1 MDTQALLLGVGIG
14 LGMALLLMIGMAV
27 SRAGSWGGAMWGLT
41 VAGRANQDA
50 ALKAKIDAALG
61 TATPV
66 AATGPAAP
74 PKPSGEPL
82 RLLAVLQAE
91 ARLLDF
97 LLDTLPPELPK
108 DAAMEQKLLDA
119 VRLVHPKAAA
129 TLRKYV
135 TFEPVMGGADGDRVT
150 VAKGFDPSAVRLTG
164 NVTGEAP
171 FSGELQHGGW
181 RVKQYT
187 LPPIADGQDPMVMQP
202 AEVQI

>member
-14 LGMALLLMIGMAV
+14 LGMALLLMVGMAV

-41 VAGRANQDA
+41 AAGRANQDP

-66 AATGPAAP
+66 APTGPAAP

-91 ARLLDF
+91 ARLVDF
-97 LLDTLPPELPK
+97 L
-108 DAAMEQKLLDA
+108 MEDLSGASDQQIGMGVREVQK
-119 VRLVHPKAAA
+119 KAAA
-129 TLRKYV
+129 TLKKHV
-135 TFEPVMGGADGDRVT
+135 TFEPVMGGTEGDRVT

-164 NVTGEAP
+164 NVTGDAP
-171 FSGELQHGGW
+171 FTGELQHAGW

-187 LPPIADGQDPMVMQP
+187 LPAVADGQDAMVVQP
-202 AEVQI
+202 AEVQV

>member
-66 AATGPAAP
+66 APTGPAAP

-97 LLDTLPPELPK
+97 L
-108 DAAMEQKLLDA
+108 MEDLSGASDQQIGMGVREVQK
-119 VRLVHPKAAA
+119 KAAA
-129 TLRKYV
+129 TLKKHV
-135 TFEPVMGGADGDRVT
+135 TFEPVMGGTEGDRVT

-187 LPPIADGQDPMVMQP
+187 LPAIADGQDPMVMQP

>member
-14 LGMALLLMIGMAV
+14 LGMALLLLVGMAV

-41 VAGRANQDA
+41 AAGRANRDP
-50 ALKAKIDAALG
+50 ALKANIDAALG

-66 AATGPAAP
+66 APTGPAAP

-91 ARLLDF
+91 ARLVDF
-97 LLDTLPPELPK
+97 L
-108 DAAMEQKLLDA
+108 MEDLSGASDQQIGMGVREVQK
-119 VRLVHPKAAA
+119 KAAA
-129 TLRKYV
+129 TLKKHV
-135 TFEPVMGGADGDRVT
+135 TFEPVMGGTEGDRVT

-187 LPPIADGQDPMVMQP
+187 LPAVADGQDPMVIQP

>member
-14 LGMALLLMIGMAV
+14 LGMALLVMVGMAV

-41 VAGRANQDA
+41 VAGRANQDP

-66 AATGPAAP
+66 APTGPAAP

-97 LLDTLPPELPK
+97 L
-108 DAAMEQKLLDA
+108 MEDLSGASDQQIGMGVREVQK
-119 VRLVHPKAAA
+119 KAAA
-129 TLRKYV
+129 TLKKHV
-135 TFEPVMGGADGDRVT
+135 TFEPVMGGTEGDRVT

-187 LPPIADGQDPMVMQP
+187 LPAVADGQDPMVMQP

>member
-1 MDTQALLLGVGIG
+1 MDTPALLLGIGIG
-14 LGMALLLMIGMAV
+14 LGMAMLLLLGMMI

-61 TATPV
+61 TATP
-66 AATGPAAP
+66 AAPTAPAAP
-74 PKPSGEPL
+74 PKPSAEPL

-97 LLDTLPPELPK
+97 LMEDLSGAS
-108 DAAMEQKLLDA
+108 DAQIGAGVREVQK
-119 VRLVHPKAAA
+119 KAAA
-129 TLRKYV
+129 ALKKHV
-135 TFEPVMGGADGDRVT
+135 TFEPVMGGTEGDRVT

-171 FSGELQHGGW
+171 YSGELQHGGW
-181 RVKQYT
+181 RVKKYT
-187 LPPIADGQDPMVMQP
+187 LPAVADGQDPLVMQP
-202 AEVQI
+202 AEVQV

>member
-14 LGMALLLMIGMAV
+14 LGMALLLMVGMAV

-41 VAGRANQDA
+41 VAGRANQDP

-66 AATGPAAP
+66 APTGPAAP

-97 LLDTLPPELPK
+97 LMDDLSKGTD
-108 DAAMEQKLLDA
+108 QQIVDA
-119 VRLVHPKAAA
+119 VKLVHPKAAA
-129 TLRKYV
+129 ALKKHV
-135 TFEPVMGGADGDRVT
+135 SFEPVMGGTEGDRVT

-181 RVKQYT
+181 RVKAYT
-187 LPPIADGQDPMVMQP
+187 LPAVADGQDPMVMQP

>member
-14 LGMALLLMIGMAV
+14 LGMALLLMLGMMI

-66 AATGPAAP
+66 APTGPAAP

-97 LLDTLPPELPK
+97 L
-108 DAAMEQKLLDA
+108 MEDLSGASDQQIGMGVREVQK
-119 VRLVHPKAAA
+119 KAAA
-129 TLRKYV
+129 TLKKHV
-135 TFEPVMGGADGDRVT
+135 TFEPVMGGTEGDRVT

-187 LPPIADGQDPMVMQP
+187 LPAIADGQDPMVMQP

>member
-14 LGMALLLMIGMAV
+14 LGMALLVMIGMAV
-27 SRAGSWGGAMWGLT
+27 SRAGSWGGATWGLT

-61 TATPV
+61 TV
-66 AATGPAAP
+66 APTGPAAP

-91 ARLLDF
+91 ARLVDF
-97 LLDTLPPELPK
+97 L
-108 DAAMEQKLLDA
+108 MEDLSGASDQQIGMGVREVQK
-119 VRLVHPKAAA
+119 KAAA
-129 TLRKYV
+129 ALKKHV
-135 TFEPVMGGADGDRVT
+135 TFEPVMGGTEGDRVT

-187 LPPIADGQDPMVMQP
+187 LPAVADGQDPMVMQP

>member
-14 LGMALLLMIGMAV
+14 LGMALLLMLGMMI

-41 VAGRANQDA
+41 VAGRANQDP

-66 AATGPAAP
+66 APTGPAAP

-91 ARLLDF
+91 ARLVDF
-97 LLDTLPPELPK
+97 L
-108 DAAMEQKLLDA
+108 MEDLSGASDQQIGMGVREVQK
-119 VRLVHPKAAA
+119 KAAA
-129 TLRKYV
+129 TLKKHV
-135 TFEPVMGGADGDRVT
+135 TFEPVMGGTEGDRVT

-187 LPPIADGQDPMVMQP
+187 LPAVADGQDPMVMQP

>member
-14 LGMALLLMIGMAV
+14 LGMALLLMLGMMT

-41 VAGRANQDA
+41 VAGRANLDA

-61 TATPV
+61 TV
-66 AATGPAAP
+66 APTGPAAP

-91 ARLLDF
+91 ARLVDF
-97 LLDTLPPELPK
+97 L
-108 DAAMEQKLLDA
+108 MEDLSGASDQQIGMGVREVQK
-119 VRLVHPKAAA
+119 KAAA
-129 TLRKYV
+129 ALKKHV
-135 TFEPVMGGADGDRVT
+135 TFEPVMGGTEGDRVT

-187 LPPIADGQDPMVMQP
+187 LPAVADGQDPMVMQP